1 MAPWRKPRLASRET
15 LKKYVTI
22 SICDD
27 IWSTDVE
34 GAAELPR
41 ILLAVGLARTPVGGS
56 AVDRIRDQPAD
67 LVHHRSPT
75 VHDFKAIIEAQDQ
88 LLVPEQKSPQK
99 LNLERDTAAES
110 AINAALALAAQT
122 YRAFQELGVSQA
134 LREEI
139 KNGFMDMMKLLNAV
153 LKPAESIHQAL
164 QEGASRQA
172 SMVAIP

>member
-1 MAPWRKPRLASRET
+1 M
-15 LKKYVTI
+15 
-22 SICDD
+22 DD
-27 IWSTDVE
+27 IWSFDVE

-122 YRAFQELGVSQA
+122 YRAFQEYVFVKKGVF
-134 LREEI
+134 R
-139 KNGFMDMMKLLNAV
+139 
-153 LKPAESIHQAL
+153 
-164 QEGASRQA
+164 
-172 SMVAIP
+172 

>member
-1 MAPWRKPRLASRET
+1 MGPPGDEM
-15 LKKYVTI
+15 
-22 SICDD
+22 DD

-122 YRAFQELGVSQA
+122 YRAFQELGVEGGDQER
-134 LREEI
+134 LHGHDE
-139 KNGFMDMMKLLNAV
+139 V
-153 LKPAESIHQAL
+153 AE
-164 QEGASRQA
+164 RR
-172 SMVAIP
+172 P

>member
-1 MAPWRKPRLASRET
+1 MGPPGDEM
-15 LKKYVTI
+15 
-22 SICDD
+22 DD

-99 LNLERDTAAES
+99 LNLERS
-110 AINAALALAAQT
+110 AMNAALAPAAQT
-122 YRAFQELGVSQA
+122 YRAFQELGVEGGDQER
-134 LREEI
+134 LH
-139 KNGFMDMMKLLNAV
+139 GHDV
-153 LKPAESIHQAL
+153 VAES
-164 QEGASRQA
+164 R
-172 SMVAIP
+172 P